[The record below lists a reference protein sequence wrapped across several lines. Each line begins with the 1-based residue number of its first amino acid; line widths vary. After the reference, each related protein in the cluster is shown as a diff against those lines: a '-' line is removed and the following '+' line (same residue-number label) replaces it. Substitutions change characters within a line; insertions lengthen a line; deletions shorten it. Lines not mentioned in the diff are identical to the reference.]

1 MGTGTRGV
9 DRLDRDLV
17 GSVGAHGADRL
28 DHRRAGTR
36 GSVDSIVD
44 QLTGPGDE
52 SIGSSPR
59 VMITLSKITDQNVR
73 YFMILVNHSD
83 QNILTIIT
91 GCHYRSNDT

>member
-44 QLTGPGDE
+44 
-52 SIGSSPR
+52 
-59 VMITLSKITDQNVR
+59 
-73 YFMILVNHSD
+73 
-83 QNILTIIT
+83 
-91 GCHYRSNDT
+91 